1 MNWSHLNEGTVVMA
15 APENSTTAQ
24 RYYTCQ
30 SCQKHSTE
38 PQLFKLVKIDRIG
51 FVICTA
57 CLED

>member
-1 MNWSHLNEGTVVMA
+1 MA